1 MRFLWL
7 LLICGCTLSLQAQE
21 TEWFPGGDEAFYRYL
36 EDRLQAS
43 ASSRPYT
50 LQNGEN
56 VIFEFVVTDSGYVDS
71 IKLGTCF
78 NVNLCIQLRLILN
91 TMPRVNAQK
100 VEGKPVPMR
109 RVYHVIIRSSAEGYR
124 VEPAP
129 QHYYSRPSSSQF
141 KWGLALLAV
150 VIMLI
155 AVVK

>member
-1 MRFLWL
+1 MRLFGFL
-7 LLICGCTLSLQAQE
+7 LLCCCSLSLRAQD
-21 TEWFPGGDEAFYRYL
+21 TEWFPGGDDAFYRYL

-50 LQNGEN
+50 LRNGEN

-71 IKLGTCF
+71 VKLGTCF

-91 TMPRVNAQK
+91 TMPRVNAK
-100 VEGKPVPMR
+100 MVEGKPVPMR
-109 RVYHVIIRSSAEGYR
+109 RIYNVIVRSSAEGYR

-129 QHYYSRPSSSQF
+129 QQYYSRPSSSQF